1 MAVTSETATALS
13 ASAVYAGSALAY
25 SGATLPLNGGNA
37 FACTWSNVLPLTHY
51 IALQMGQVSGQ
62 AVAAAVAPMVS
73 LMAYVVIAGGGAL
86 AFIMVRAR
94 RV

>member
-1 MAVTSETATALS
+1 VAVTRETATALS

-37 FACTWSNVLPLTHY
+37 FARIWSEVLPLTHY

-62 AVAAAVAPMVS
+62 TVAAAVSPTLA
-73 LMAYVVIAGGGAL
+73 LIAYVVIAGGGAL
-86 AFIMVRAR
+86 AVIRAR
-94 RV
+94 AGRA